1 MSEMRPAR
9 LLHEVCDIVE
19 RELDRPMRISDQSY
33 FANMLNSIEE
43 LDKRHFVQ
51 NYVSDL
57 LRMLLLGVID
67 QARCM
72 ALAVDTPGIAVTPFI
87 LIRTLIEYSYK
98 ITYISDPLIEPKER
112 IRRVLDLWYLDSTS
126 YKKLPKDL
134 QLVMKWQSQ
143 RPKKE
148 VEDWYRQLT
157 GRGLAKKTAEFIL
170 DAVWKAGLETSHK
183 NNEVTNEIY
192 EQVYRVGSAFQHG
205 NSWAIQH
212 YCLGKPTGGND
223 ATTLHS
229 QSIMVFYFLRMAG
242 VLLQASC
249 GSVVQFQSMLPANV
263 MNEIGEKIAELEK
276 MRGIILTEEALEE
289 KIREVEEIREEV
301 LRRKKAQSTQD

>member
-9 LLHEVCDIVE
+9 ILHEVCDIVE

-126 YKKLPKDL
+126 YEKLPKDL

-143 RPKKE
+143 RPKKD

-157 GRGLAKKTAEFIL
+157 GKGLAKKTAEFIL
-170 DAVWKAGLETSHK
+170 DAVWKAGLETSQK

-212 YCLGKPTGGND
+212 YCLGKPTGRND
-223 ATTLHS
+223 AMTLHS

-249 GSVVQFQSMLPANV
+249 GSVVQFQSMLPVNV

-276 MRGIILTEEALEE
+276 MRGIILTVEAWEE
-289 KIREVEEIREEV
+289 KIREVEEIREEI

>member
-1 MSEMRPAR
+1 M
-9 LLHEVCDIVE
+9 CDIVE

-126 YKKLPKDL
+126 YEKLPKDL
-134 QLVMKWQSQ
+134 QLAMKWQSQ
-143 RPKKE
+143 RPKKD

-157 GRGLAKKTAEFIL
+157 GKGLAKKTAEFIL
-170 DAVWKAGLETSHK
+170 DAVWKAGLETSQK
-183 NNEVTNEIY
+183 NTEVTNEIY

-229 QSIMVFYFLRMAG
+229 QSIMVFYFLRVAG

-263 MNEIGEKIAELEK
+263 MNEIGDKIAELEK
-276 MRGIILTEEALEE
+276 MRGIILTVEALEE

>member
-9 LLHEVCDIVE
+9 ILHEVCNIAE
-19 RELDRPMRISDQSY
+19 RELDRPMRISDQSD

-98 ITYISDPLIEPKER
+98 ITYISDPLIEPEER

-126 YKKLPKDL
+126 YEKLPKEL
-134 QLVMKWQSQ
+134 QLVMKGWQSQ
-143 RPKKE
+143 RPKKD

-157 GRGLAKKTAEFIL
+157 GKGLAKKTAEFIL
-170 DAVWKAGLETSHK
+170 DAVWKAGLETSQK
-183 NNEVTNEIY
+183 NNEITNEIY

-242 VLLQASC
+242 LLLQMSF
-249 GSVVQFQSMLPANV
+249 GFVVQFQSMLPANV
-263 MNEIGEKIAELEK
+263 MNEIG
-276 MRGIILTEEALEE
+276 
-289 KIREVEEIREEV
+289 
-301 LRRKKAQSTQD
+301 KKFWSWKRCEGLP